1 MEKLYSNQSEFYG
14 NHCPKD
20 LTIGKMNEDEQKA
33 FEVFNQEF
41 IAENGLSYDIFLKT
55 IYIED
60 GTEEE

>member
-1 MEKLYSNQSEFYG
+1 
-14 NHCPKD
+14 
-20 LTIGKMNEDEQKA
+20 MNEDEQKA